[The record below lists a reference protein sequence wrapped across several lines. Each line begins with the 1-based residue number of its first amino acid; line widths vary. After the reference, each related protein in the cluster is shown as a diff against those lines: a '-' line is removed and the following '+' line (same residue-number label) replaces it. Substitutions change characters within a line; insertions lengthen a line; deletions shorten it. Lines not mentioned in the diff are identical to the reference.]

1 LKRLASAAQKNV
13 VVVAPTGAAA
23 INAGGVTIH
32 SMFGLPLTGFVPS
45 DDVVDLNI
53 ATNRYRLLREHLR
66 LTREKLHVLREMD
79 LLIID
84 EVSMVRADIHDAI
97 DVVLRHVRRN
107 RQPLGDAQ
115 ALLIG
120 DVHQLPAI
128 AREAE
133 WEILKTY
140 YRSPYFFDSRVW
152 PQLNAAQI
160 ELQKIYRQRDKRFL
174 TLLNGIRNRRLDADD
189 LRRLRERYDRIS
201 NRPSRAT
208 FC

>member
-1 LKRLASAAQKNV
+1 
-13 VVVAPTGAAA
+13 VVVAPTGVAA

-32 SMFGLPLTGFVPS
+32 SMFGLPLTCIVPS
-45 DDVVDLNI
+45 DEVVDPNI

-84 EVSMVRADIHDAI
+84 EVSMVRADILDAI
-97 DVVLRHVRRN
+97 DVVLRHVRGN

-115 ALLIG
+115 ILLTRRRPINCRR
-120 DVHQLPAI
+120 L

-140 YRSPYFFDSRVW
+140 YRQVLLLRLPGCGRSSMR
-152 PQLNAAQI
+152 AQI
-160 ELQKIYRQRDKRFL
+160 ELQKIYRQRDERFL
-174 TLLNGIRNRRLDADD
+174 TLLNGIRQSPARRG
-189 LRRLRERYDRIS
+189 
-201 NRPSRAT
+201 
-208 FC
+208 